1 MLCPLPF
8 GNDEAKLLVEDPLL
22 ASLAPYRQL
31 ASFEPEAGGILM
43 GYRRGAHI
51 HITEATFPS
60 KDDVRNRFRFFRHAN
75 HHQSIALQRWE
86 DTDRTLDYVGEWH
99 THPEDAPVPSHI
111 DLKHWREIAVG
122 RRCPMVFVIVGRRSN
137 WIGVGHF
144 DQIHQVSPLQK

>member
-1 MLCPLPF
+1 MLCSLPF
-8 GNDEAKLLVEDPLL
+8 GNDEAKLLVGDPLL

-43 GYRRGAHI
+43 GYRRGDHV
-51 HITEATFPS
+51 HITEARFPS
-60 KDDVRNRFRFFRHAN
+60 KDDVRSRFRFFRHAN

-86 DTDRTLDYVGEWH
+86 DTDRTLDYVGEWY

-111 DLKHWREIAVG
+111 DLKDWREIAVG
-122 RRCPMVFVIVGRRSN
+122 RRCPMVFVIVGQRSN